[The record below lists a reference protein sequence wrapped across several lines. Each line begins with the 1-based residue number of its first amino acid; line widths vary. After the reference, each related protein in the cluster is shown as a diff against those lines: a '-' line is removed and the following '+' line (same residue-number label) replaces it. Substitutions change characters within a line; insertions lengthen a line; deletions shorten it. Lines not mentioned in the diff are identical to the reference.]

1 MFFPTTPISTLVHN
15 RIVNFARIFSPD
27 VFSGWS
33 FTESSIGARRF
44 HEYYDS
50 SAVLSLALFV
60 LLAMVV
66 VGVVGL
72 LRRRRAS
79 VLARRIY
86 RINLLMLLCVVVW
99 GLVLF
104 RSDGAVVHQGS
115 HVWIVIFLATSYVWL
130 ENWNRWVAFAVLA
143 AQGLLTAIF
152 YTQFFGHTDLSWPG
166 FAVLVGGIAVVV
178 VAVVA
183 SGGRGASVAQPEAT
197 EPLTES
203 RI

>member
-1 MFFPTTPISTLVHN
+1 M
-15 RIVNFARIFSPD
+15 
-27 VFSGWS
+27 
-33 FTESSIGARRF
+33 
-44 HEYYDS
+44 
-50 SAVLSLALFV
+50 LSLALFV